1 MIEGAHVPQGQLSST
16 SDKGNWLIQ
25 VQALL
30 RKRERERERER
41 ERFPVWYAPS
51 IRYYIISYLDREL

>member
-16 SDKGNWLIQ
+16 SDKGIWLIQ
-25 VQALL
+25 VQALP

-41 ERFPVWYAPS
+41 DSLYDMLHQSVTILLAT
-51 IRYYIISYLDREL
+51 

>member
-16 SDKGNWLIQ
+16 SDKGIWLIQ

-30 RKRERERERER
+30 RERER
-41 ERFPVWYAPS
+41 ERFPVWYAAS

>member
-41 ERFPVWYAPS
+41 ERFPV
-51 IRYYIISYLDREL
+51 

>member
-16 SDKGNWLIQ
+16 SDKGIWLIQ
-25 VQALL
+25 VQALP
-30 RKRERERERER
+30 KKRERER
-41 ERFPVWYAPS
+41 ERFPVWYAAS